1 MNIMGPVCMFSI
13 GMVMGGLDLKKIF
26 SKKRL
31 YLICAGRLILCPLL
45 FILLIMVTG
54 VRRLGGDVEAVLLI
68 TVMAAGA
75 PAATMI
81 SQFANLYG
89 SAEDAADTNALNVMT
104 TLLCIIT
111 MPLMIML
118 YQVIC

>member
-1 MNIMGPVCMFSI
+1 MNTMGPICMFAI
-13 GMVMGGLDLKKIF
+13 GMVMGGLDLKKVF

-31 YLICAGRLILCPLL
+31 YFICAGRLLLCPLI
-45 FILLIMVTG
+45 FIAIFAMSGL
-54 VRRLGGDVEAVLLI
+54 RKLGGDVEAVLLI

-89 SAEDAADTNALNVMT
+89 SSEDAADTNALNVMT
-104 TLLCIIT
+104 TLLCVIT

-118 YQVIC
+118 YQLVC